1 MKSTFFLMS
10 LFAFSILT
18 PHAEAGSMPTS
29 TVTTQAQT
37 QAKVREYF
45 KDTPVMIEIARCESN
60 FRQFTDAGNV
70 LRGGDSGGMV
80 GVFQFFESVHT
91 APAKALGF
99 DITTLEGNLGY
110 AKHVYQNESTTP
122 WNPAKSCWDVA
133 PTTVVKAPA
142 TRAELEAKIKQLMQL
157 ISLLQELQKQKAK
170 LSR

>member
-1 MKSTFFLMS
+1 MKSTIFLMS
-10 LFAFSILT
+10 IVAFST
-18 PHAEAGSMPTS
+18 FTNSAHAGTQPTS
-29 TVTTQAQT
+29 PVLTQAQT

-80 GVFQFFESVHT
+80 GIFQFFESVHA

-99 DITTLEGNLGY
+99 DITTVEGNLGY

-122 WNPAKSCWDVA
+122 WNPAKSCWDVV

-157 ISLLQELQKQKAK
+157 ISLLQELQKLKVKSA
-170 LSR
+170 R